1 MSGTVPGPRDSALVL
16 MVPTFQR
23 KQIVDKLHYVI
34 TKKKKKKNYPNGDKC
49 QESVKQEN
57 GVESDGEKGWAIWE
71 SLPGRGSVEC
81 KGQGGAFQGGGGAW
95 GQQM

>member
-1 MSGTVPGPRDSALVL
+1 MLGTVLGPRDSALVL
-16 MVPTFQR
+16 MMPTFQR

-34 TKKKKKKNYPNGDKC
+34 TKKKKGNHPDGDKC

-57 GVESDGEKGWAIWE
+57 GVESDGEEGWAIWE
-71 SLPGRGSVEC
+71 SLPGRGPVEC
-81 KGQGGAFQGGGGAW
+81 KDQGGTFQGRGGAW